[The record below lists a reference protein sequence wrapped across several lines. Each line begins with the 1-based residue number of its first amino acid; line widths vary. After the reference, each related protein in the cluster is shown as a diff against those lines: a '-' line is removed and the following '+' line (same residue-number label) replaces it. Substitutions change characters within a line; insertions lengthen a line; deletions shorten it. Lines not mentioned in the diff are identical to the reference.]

1 MPLRIAARL
10 SQQKRDIFSDVPF
23 LLDNKIKARCSV
35 VDEARRGR
43 TGLILRGGATE

>member
-23 LLDNKIKARCSV
+23 LLDNKIKARCS
-35 VDEARRGR
+35 EGPKLWTRPGAAARV
-43 TGLILRGGATE
+43 